1 MKSRIEVVLNAKDSM
16 SGVVDKISQKLSD
29 VAENVRS
36 SFSNITS
43 STDNATKGTEQL
55 EKSQL
60 SLEKAQLS
68 LEKAQLSLGRAT
80 SEAAVAT
87 RQLADA
93 EAALEA
99 GIDPALLERE
109 KELIEKKS
117 RARENLASATQA
129 LQAEE
134 ANLAWVNQQ
143 LVSEGKREIET
154 SKQLETARKKVET
167 TTNQLST
174 SESRLENLRGKM
186 GSKAVKLENDVEKA
200 RKKVEVATQKIT
212 KSEGNLEKV
221 RAKQK
226 AMAQQTAAAEERLN
240 RVRKS
245 ASASGEGLFGK
256 IANSATGQITGLV
269 TGFFTL
275 KAGISAAWD
284 ALINYNSELENT
296 KMAFETMFDGNKEAA
311 EDFVKDMQDFAAK
324 TPFEFPELAEGAQK
338 LIAMGFAAEDTFM
351 MMTRL
356 GDATAGLNM
365 GKAGIDRLSLALGQ
379 MKTKGKVA
387 GEEMRQLVEAGIP
400 AWEFLAKKSGKTI
413 QQMQE
418 EVSKGTVSAE
428 DAIQTILDGMDGKF
442 GGLMEKQSKGWSG
455 MFSNLADNLG
465 QIFGSLGDGLFQSLK
480 SGLGVVA
487 DFVEDFNSTLKSD
500 GLASALEDIIPPQI
514 MDKIYNLMGAFG
526 DLFDTLGEGFDTLM
540 ANPWTEIIGDAMM
553 WLVGFAID
561 RITNLVDAV
570 SFISKVFF
578 SVRDAVGHALA
589 GMAGFVEKHFGWLI
603 NKIKWLVN
611 TISQTVPSWI
621 KKHVFGIDEETR
633 SSGVRDSVS
642 KIGKQAASQKRYEG
656 LTGKKLGEGDPTTS
670 PSKGGGGGANKAEKA
685 IYDINNKIRDLI
697 EKMDDKIFDELAPAY
712 ENSFRKLNSEVEKWM
727 TDLQEQM
734 KANNV
739 TVDLSELESKAR
751 EYKETLIE
759 PITRA
764 WKNAWTDIKF
774 DTEKVWAEM
783 LGNKKRVSEIEFE
796 IALES
801 IEREKRERFKAIAQS
816 KDDAEAKVAVERW
829 ADARIA
835 KLQKEKRERD
845 QEAYLSEIET
855 QIALNETLYDL
866 EGKSIREIAKL
877 NRILLEDKIRYLDE
891 ELRQEG
897 LTNAEILR
905 IRQQRI
911 EAQKALETVGG
922 TSASFKAGLNEQV
935 KEWGDW
941 GKQVQDVGRE
951 TASAMNSMFSD
962 MFFDAMTGQIKS
974 LSDYFSNFLK
984 SLAKSISQALS
995 NAMTSK
1001 LLGSLFGGL
1010 PGRATGGPVNNQPYI
1025 VGENGP
1031 EIFVPQ
1037 SHGRIVNNDSLRN
1050 MSGAT
1055 GGSGDIQVNIINQ
1068 SGQEVGVAKTE
1079 TKFDG
1084 AKTIIT
1090 LVMEALSK
1098 NTNGSRDILRGM
1110 MAT

>member
-55 EKSQL
+55 EK
-60 SLEKAQLS
+60 AQLS
-68 LEKAQLSLGRAT
+68 LEKATSRA
-80 SEAAVAT
+80 AAAT
-87 RQLADA
+87 QQLADA
-93 EAALEA
+93 EAALAA
-99 GIDPALLERE
+99 GIDVSLIERE
-109 KELIEKKS
+109 NNQIE
-117 RARENLASATQA
+117 RRNQARQQLANATQE
-129 LQAEE
+129 LRAEE
-134 ANLAWVNQQ
+134 ANLALTNQQ
-143 LVSEGKREIET
+143 LASVGAQQITTTAGIEN
-154 SKQLETARKKVET
+154 ARKKVAT
-167 TTNQLST
+167 STARLSI
-174 SESRLENLRGKM
+174 EEQKLDGVRGKM
-186 GSKAVKLENDVEKA
+186 DSRLVKLEGDVEKA
-200 RKKVEVATQKIT
+200 RMKAKVA
-212 KSEGNLEKV
+212 
-221 RAKQK
+221 
-226 AMAQQTAAAEERLN
+226 AQQAAVAEERLN
-240 RVRKS
+240 QVRKS

-256 IANSATGQITGLV
+256 IAGSSMVAPVMGLFA
-269 TGFFTL
+269 GFMTL
-275 KAGISAAWD
+275 KAGISAAWT
-284 ALINYNSELENT
+284 ALISYNAELDNT
-296 KMAFETMFDGNKEAA
+296 KMAFETMFGGNREAA
-311 EDFVKDMQDFAAK
+311 EDFVKDLQDFAAK
-324 TPFEFPELAEGAQK
+324 TTFKFPELAQGTQK

-356 GDATAGLNM
+356 GDASAGLKL
-365 GKAGIDRLSLALGQ
+365 GQAGIDRLSLALGQ

-400 AWEFLAKKSGKTI
+400 AWEFLAEKSGKTI
-413 QQMQE
+413 EEMRE
-418 EVSKGTVSAE
+418 EVSKGAVSAE

-442 GGLMEKQSKGWSG
+442 GGLMEKQAKGWSG
-455 MFSNLADNLG
+455 IFSNLSDDLS
-465 QIFGSLGDGLFQSLK
+465 QIFGSLGEGLFKNLESKLAK
-480 SGLGVVA
+480 VA
-487 DFVEDFNSTLKSD
+487 DFVKDFNSTLKSD